1 MRPSHLISAL
11 ALVLALVVAGCGTE
25 YKDERDSASGN
36 ASAADTTE
44 TTTEAKDD
52 GPKEVSKD
60 LKTKPEIPTPK
71 GDPPAEL
78 EKKDIVVGKGK
89 AAKKGDDV
97 TVEYVGVT
105 FSTGTEFDTSWG
117 KQPFPF
123 KIGEGAVIDG
133 WDEGIPGMKVGGRRQ
148 LTIPPDKAYGEA
160 GSPPNIGP
168 NETLVFVV
176 DLKSID

>member
-11 ALVLALVVAGCGTE
+11 ALVLALAVAGCGTE
-25 YKDERDSASGN
+25 YEDKRDSAASN

-44 TTTEAKDD
+44 TTTEAKEP
-52 GPKEVSKD
+52 PKEVSKD
-60 LKTKPEIPTPK
+60 LKTKPEIPTQS
-71 GDPPAEL
+71 GEPPAEL
-78 EKKDIVVGKGK
+78 QTKDIVVGKGK
-89 AAKKGDDV
+89 EAKKGDDI
-97 TVEYVGVT
+97 TVEYVGTT

-123 KIGEGAVIDG
+123 KLGGGDVIDG
-133 WDEGIPGMKVGGRRQ
+133 WDEGIVGMKPGGRRQ

-160 GSPPNIGP
+160 GSPPTIGP

-176 DLKSID
+176 DLKSIDK